1 MLINTDLIQAAV
13 SGAMFQH
20 PQAKAQRWSEDDL
33 DKVKKLLPF
42 HSAEEVGKV
51 LGRSGN
57 AVKII
62 RQRRGIKAGSKSEG
76 WITANQVRLILG
88 MPDGRPVI
96 GWIKKGLIMGHHING
111 DSTWLVHEVSLR
123 RWITSPLSWAYFDP
137 VGIADE
143 KLARLVELS
152 QTHWNDAWLSTR
164 QVADM
169 KGTDTK
175 TVLMAIKRGQLPG
188 VHIREKDGRHGG
200 EAWAFWAVRKSDAEK
215 WECNIPAFDLMDEL
229 HAFMLLGRAIG
240 LSDERIGLLCS
251 LSAETVNKRMRMVD
265 EKCLTLK
272 LIRQHKRLRCVSLGI
287 PILHVHADWR
297 KYADQFPHVQRA
309 FGHYLSGRA
318 SKGDCYLITRILK
331 AQIVASGRKCNIH
344 ALGKCSPET
353 VKRLIGKMHRL
364 GITPYLPDK
373 EESIVLPHF
382 AHVSQSFDQSW

>member
-33 DKVKKLLPF
+33 DKVEKLLPF

-62 RQRRGIKAGSKSEG
+62 RQRRGIKAGSKSDG
-76 WITANQVRLILG
+76 WITANQARNLLG

-96 GWIKKGLIMGHHING
+96 GWIKKGLVMGHQING

-123 RWITSPLSWAYFDP
+123 RWVTSPLSWAYFDS
-137 VGIADE
+137 VGITDE
-143 KLARLVELS
+143 KLAHLVELS
-152 QTHWNDAWLSTR
+152 QTRWNDAWLSTR

-175 TVLMAIKRGQLPG
+175 RVLMAIKRGQLPG
-188 VHIREKDGRHGG
+188 VHIREKDGRHAG
-200 EAWAFWAVRKSDAEK
+200 ATWAFWAVKKSDAER
-215 WECNIPAFDLMDEL
+215 WEYNAPAFNLMDEL

-240 LSDERIGLLCS
+240 LSNERIGLLCS
-251 LSAETVNKRMRMVD
+251 LSGETVNKRMRMID
-265 EKCLTLK
+265 EQHLAPK
-272 LIRQHKRLRCVSLGI
+272 LIKKHERLRFVSLGI
-287 PILHVHADWR
+287 PILHAHADWR
-297 KYADQFPHVQRA
+297 KYANQFPHVGRA
-309 FGHYLSGRA
+309 FERYLTGRA
-318 SKGDCYLITRILK
+318 SRDDAYLITRILK
-331 AQIVASGRKCNIH
+331 AQIVASGEECNMH

-353 VKRLIGKMHRL
+353 VKRMIGKMVGL
-364 GITPYLPDK
+364 GIPPYLPK
-373 EESIVLPHF
+373 
-382 AHVSQSFDQSW
+382 